1 MTACASSV
9 CSQPFHVKHAAPIDR
24 SDLHTSQLDLGGLSA
39 IMEIERQRWTSRH
52 SPRHDMFHVKPRLA
66 RVVSTHA
73 TTFAFEGRICEQCE
87 TPSDEAC
94 GMSVRSDEL
103 REVSRETLQPRLCGH
118 MRRKSDNAGRRG
130 FLIDHIRRSVR
141 HPYRRGVRVFLRRA
155 PEPCGSESAPRTRS
169 GNAEVSCRCL
179 QSWIARSCL
188 RIARTFLCSLRPLP
202 SPYRPSWSNDAA

>member
-1 MTACASSV
+1 MDIQTLPEAR
-9 CSQPFHVKHAAPIDR
+9 HV
-24 SDLHTSQLDLGGLSA
+24 
-39 IMEIERQRWTSRH
+39 SRETTTGQ
-52 SPRHDMFHVKPRLA
+52 S
-66 RVVSTHA
+66 VSTHA

-130 FLIDHIRRSVR
+130 FLIDRIRRSVR
-141 HPYRRGVRVFLRRA
+141 HPYRRGVHVFLRRA

-179 QSWIARSCL
+179 QSWIARSVYGLLEPSC
-188 RIARTFLCSLRPLP
+188 ARYALHRVLTARLGAMMRPEQP
-202 SPYRPSWSNDAA
+202 R